1 MAVPAAVSDGYSRLR
16 SAVDSVSEYVGS
28 TLQHYAGKR
37 DYIFRER
44 VKPVESLAEKLETG
58 RYNAWSELDDLYAC
72 TIVVPT
78 ADHEPDV
85 RLFLES
91 LFEPIALKG
100 RDTTAKPPDVFRF
113 DTTRYIMRLRAMP
126 GVERPP
132 GAESVLF
139 EVQVPSIFQYA
150 WAVVTRDFVYKSD
163 VVDWRRDRLVA
174 QLKAAV
180 EQIETI
186 IASFSSTAAGIAVSG
201 YAETD
206 LKRECATFFQGLQE
220 RGLITQQLVPSS
232 WSRFA
237 DNVYNLVR
245 SYGRSDP
252 GGAMRELL
260 QDLETDLTG
269 PTAQRPLSGS
279 LFQMVLAKV
288 AAGGGTV
295 AQRHIRRFPV
305 IESQELRDLYG
316 ITAIPRKLTFD
327 FTV

>member
-1 MAVPAAVSDGYSRLR
+1 MAVPAAVSEGYDRLR

-28 TLQHYAGKR
+28 TLQHYARRR

-85 RLFLES
+85 RAFLEL
-91 LFEPIALKG
+91 LFEPVMLRG

-113 DTTRYIMRLRAMP
+113 DTTRYIMRLRPMP

-139 EVQVPSIFQYA
+139 EVQVPSIFQHA

-163 VVDWRRDRLVA
+163 EVDWRRERLVA

-186 IASFSSTAAGIAVSG
+186 IASFTSTAAGVAVSG
-201 YAETD
+201 HAETD
-206 LKRECATFFQGLQE
+206 LKRECAIFFRGLHE

-245 SYGRSDP
+245 SYGRRDP
-252 GGAMRELL
+252 VSAMRELL
-260 QDLETDLTG
+260 RDLETDLIDPAG
-269 PTAQRPLSGS
+269 QRPHSGS

-288 AAGGGTV
+288 AAGGGTTV
-295 AQRHIRRFPV
+295 QRHIRSFPV
-305 IESQELRDLYG
+305 VESQELRDLYG
-316 ITAIPRKLTFD
+316 VTAIPRRLTFD
-327 FTV
+327 FTL